1 MKKTLFLVISTFLL
15 LFISC
20 KNNEL
25 EIKKTLSVSND
36 SLVYVIEGGTDSLTI
51 TTNTSHWYI
60 TSSADWAKVSVN
72 SGVDATKEIK
82 VTVAANSVKE
92 LRTAKLIIT
101 GDNTDTV
108 FVKITQITKSVNG
121 TDYPD
126 YSDSIPA
133 DITGMSSTAKQLAK
147 QMYMGWNVGNS
158 LEVPACETG
167 WGNPVVSQTLIDSVK
182 AAGINTIRIPCA
194 WDSHVSDGATCK
206 ISDLWLTRVKQV
218 VDYCYKNNM
227 YVILNI
233 HWDGGWLENNPTYA
247 KQSLVNSKQRAYWEQ
262 IATYFKNYDE
272 HLLFAGTNEVHKDY
286 NTPSAENFA
295 VQLSFNQTFVNAVR
309 SCGGKNYYRNLVIQS
324 YNTDIDHAVNKL
336 KIATDVVSN
345 RMFVEVHY
353 YSPWDF
359 CGDSSTSGVS
369 LWGIPYKSFGT
380 ISTWGQEDYVRAQ
393 FAKMKTNFVDK
404 GYPVILGEYGAMR
417 RSALTGSALTNH
429 LASRAYYM
437 QYVTQQAKTNGM
449 VPCVWDNGFT
459 GSNGMGTFNRGDGST
474 FDRQLLKALMTGAS
488 AGVYPY

>member
-1 MKKTLFLVISTFLL
+1 MKKALSLAITALLL

-20 KNNEL
+20 KSNEPAA
-25 EIKKTLSVSND
+25 TLSSTRD
-36 SLVYVIEGGTDSLTI
+36 SLVYVIEGGTDSITI
-51 TTNTSHWYI
+51 ITNTSHWDI
-60 TSSADWAKVSVN
+60 KSTADWATVSVN
-72 SGVDATKEIK
+72 SGTETVKKIK
-82 VTVAANSVKE
+82 VTVAANSVKQQ
-92 LRTAKLIIT
+92 RTAKLIIT
-101 GDNTDTV
+101 GVNTDSV
-108 FVKITQITKSVNG
+108 FVKITQITKSSNG

-133 DITGMSSTAKQLAK
+133 DINGMGSTAKQLAK

-158 LEVPACETG
+158 LEVPAGETG
-167 WGNPVVSQTLIDSVK
+167 WGNPMISQTLIDSIK

-206 ISDLWLTRVKQV
+206 ISANWLTRVKQV

-247 KQSLVNSKQRAYWEQ
+247 KQSLINSKQRAYWEQ
-262 IATYFKNYDE
+262 IATYFKDYDE

-286 NTPSAENFA
+286 NTPSTENFA

-336 KIATDVVSN
+336 KIATDVVAN
-345 RMFVEVHY
+345 KLFVEVHY

-359 CGDSSTSGVS
+359 CGQETNGIS

-380 ISTWGQEDYVRAQ
+380 ESTWGQEDYVRTQ
-393 FAKMKTNFVDK
+393 FGKMKTNFVDK
-404 GYPVILGEYGAMR
+404 GYPVILGEYGVTR
-417 RSALTGSALTNH
+417 RLTLTGTALTNH
-429 LASRAYYM
+429 LAARAYYF
-437 QYVTQQAKTNGM
+437 QYITQQAKINGM
-449 VPCVWDNGFT
+449 VPCVWDNGGT
-459 GSNGMGTFNRGDGST
+459 GNNGMGTFNRADGSAA
-474 FDRQLLKALMTGAS
+474 DRQALKALMTGAS
-488 AGVYPY
+488 SGTYPY